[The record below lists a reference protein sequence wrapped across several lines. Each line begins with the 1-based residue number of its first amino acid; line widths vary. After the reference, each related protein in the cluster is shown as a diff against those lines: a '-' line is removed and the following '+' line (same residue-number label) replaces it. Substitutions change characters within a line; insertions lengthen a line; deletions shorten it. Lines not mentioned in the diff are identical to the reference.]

1 MSDPR
6 KIMQTIK
13 ANGACPSLLYVAA
26 PDRIRRQ
33 RVADFLESV
42 AFPDSSKKEV
52 RRVHA
57 SEIDGPKTARF
68 IDDLN
73 SLSLFSSFRFVLVEG
88 ADALSAAST
97 QVLAQFFK
105 DPRPGVC
112 CICMAAKAP
121 ATNALVKLCKQLDT
135 AICFEALEGSELS
148 AWIAKE
154 LKSQGIAEFEDGLP
168 EALAHLAEYE
178 VDRVIQ
184 YIKQLTLFVADGKAT
199 LADARCLFRDTLD
212 AREFDFIDA
221 LFERKLLKAEILNSL
236 LVKAGK
242 NQFALLTLVQRQFC
256 TLIAV
261 ASLQQAGKT
270 AEEIAAELKL
280 QPWLA
285 KKHMQTVRNTP
296 LKRLQRGL
304 RAFIRA
310 ESLLKNRSLGTEMV
324 VSSAIHDILMT
335 SGAGV
340 R

>member
-1 MSDPR
+1 
-6 KIMQTIK
+6 MQSIK
-13 ANGACPSLLYVAA
+13 ASGVCPPLLFVAA

-33 RVADFLESV
+33 RIAEFLEAV

-52 RRVHA
+52 RRVQA
-57 SEIDGPKTARF
+57 SEIDGPKITRF
-68 IDDLN
+68 LDDLN

-88 ADALSAAST
+88 ADTLSAAGT
-97 QVLAQFFK
+97 QVLTQFFK
-105 DPRPGVC
+105 EARPGIC
-112 CICMAAKAP
+112 CICMGAKAP

-148 AWIAKE
+148 TWIAKE
-154 LKSQGIAEFEDGLP
+154 LKTHGITEFEDGLP
-168 EALAHLAEYE
+168 EAMAHLAEYDA
-178 VDRVIQ
+178 DRVIQ
-184 YIKQLTLFVADGKAT
+184 YIKQVALFVASGRAS
-199 LADARCLFRDTLD
+199 LADVRCLFRDTLD

-221 LFERKLLKAEILNSL
+221 LFDRKLLKAEILNSM

-242 NQFALLTLVQRQFC
+242 NQFALLTLLQRQFC
-256 TLIAV
+256 TLIGV
-261 ASLQQAGKT
+261 ATLQQAGKT
-270 AEEIAAELKL
+270 AEEIASELKL

-324 VSSAIHDILMT
+324 VSSAIHDILIT
-335 SGAGV
+335 AGV
-340 R
+340 GAR